1 MYKIFFFIK
10 KHPLTIKGKE
20 TKIYKLYI
28 YRHIYF
34 LHERSYHTKY
44 QWIKMTSVKS
54 TLHTDKNQKKKKNC
68 LKLFQNICR
77 TNKQKYKI
85 RNLSLNPRH
94 YSVMPFLF
102 KQNIKLLL
110 TILQILSRNYVT
122 YLLYTNPNIR
132 TKSIYKGNKNPGEDP
147 SQKIL
152 VSYLSKCFPSTHKRK
167 QIRSNSNYQ
176 LQVEIYC

>member
-1 MYKIFFFIK
+1 
-10 KHPLTIKGKE
+10 
-20 TKIYKLYI
+20 
-28 YRHIYF
+28 
-34 LHERSYHTKY
+34 
-44 QWIKMTSVKS
+44 MTSVKS
-54 TLHTDKNQKKKKNC
+54 TLHTDKKNPKNNNKKNC

-77 TNKQKYKI
+77 TNKQKYMI

-102 KQNIKLLL
+102 KQNIKLL
-110 TILQILSRNYVT
+110 TSLQILSKNYVT

-147 SQKIL
+147 SQKIS
-152 VSYLSKCFPSTHKRK
+152 VSYLSKCFPITHKRK

>member
-1 MYKIFFFIK
+1 MHELKFLKSNISLWKENSIRISFECTRYFSLSKSTLWKSKEK
-10 KHPLTIKGKE
+10 KVKT
-20 TKIYKLYI
+20 TNYI
-28 YRHIYF
+28 YIDIYF

-54 TLHTDKNQKKKKNC
+54 TLHTDKKQKQKKNC

-77 TNKQKYKI
+77 TNKQNYMI

-132 TKSIYKGNKNPGEDP
+132 TKSIYKRE
-147 SQKIL
+147 
-152 VSYLSKCFPSTHKRK
+152 
-167 QIRSNSNYQ
+167 
-176 LQVEIYC
+176 